1 MKNRILLSLITV
13 ITVAFMTSCNK
24 VPQVEID
31 AATLALSEA
40 KAAGADLYLPD
51 QYNAIQDSMN
61 VAMQIIEAK
70 KSKWFARYGESIKQ
84 LEAIKVKSGEV
95 VQNTQ
100 IRKEE
105 IKKEVEAALTEV
117 TTLLAED
124 KDLLAKAPRGKEGKE
139 VLDAITSELAVL
151 ETTVGE
157 VSAQLASGD
166 LLGAQSKVNAAKEKA
181 ISIKTEL
188 ETAIAKKAGKG
199 KK

>member
-40 KAAGADLYLPD
+40 KAAGADLYVPD
-51 QYNAIQDSMN
+51 QYNALQDSMN

-70 KSKWFARYGESIKQ
+70 KSKWFARYGSSIIQ
-84 LEAIKVKSGEV
+84 LDAIKTKSAEV
-95 VQNTQ
+95 IQNTQ
-100 IRKEE
+100 IRKEQ
-105 IKKEVEAALTEV
+105 IKAEVETALTEV

-124 KDLLAKAPRGKEGKE
+124 KELLAKAPRGKEGKE

-157 VSAQLASGD
+157 VSAQLAGGD

-181 ISIKTEL
+181 MSIKTEL
-188 ETAIAKKAGKG
+188 ENAIAKKAGK
-199 KK
+199 K

>member
-84 LEAIKVKSGEV
+84 LEAIKVKSAEV
-95 VQNTQ
+95 VQATQ
-100 IRKEE
+100 VRKEE
-105 IKKEVEAALTEV
+105 IKREVEASLTEV
-117 TTLLAED
+117 TTLLTED

-181 ISIKTEL
+181 MSIKTEL
-188 ETAIAKKAGKG
+188 ENAIAKKAGK
-199 KK
+199 K

>member
-70 KSKWFARYGESIKQ
+70 KSKWFARYGESVKQ
-84 LEAIKVKSGEV
+84 LEAIKVKSAEV
-95 VQNTQ
+95 VQATQ
-100 IRKEE
+100 VRKEE
-105 IKKEVEAALTEV
+105 IKREVEASLTEV
-117 TTLLAED
+117 TTLLTED

-181 ISIKTEL
+181 MSIKTEL
-188 ETAIAKKAGKG
+188 ENAIAKKAGK
-199 KK
+199 K

>member
-40 KAAGADLYLPD
+40 KAAGADLYVPD
-51 QYNAIQDSMN
+51 QYNALQDSMN

-70 KSKWFARYGESIKQ
+70 KSKWFARYGTSIAQ
-84 LEAIKVKSGEV
+84 LNAIKTKSAEV
-95 VQNTQ
+95 IQNTQ
-100 IRKEE
+100 VRKEE

-117 TTLLAED
+117 TALLAED
-124 KDLLAKAPRGKEGKE
+124 KELLAKAPRGKEGKE

-181 ISIKTEL
+181 MSIKTEL
-188 ETAIAKKAGKG
+188 ETAIAKKAGK
-199 KK
+199 K

>member
-1 MKNRILLSLITV
+1 MKNRVLLSLITV

-40 KAAGADLYLPD
+40 KAAGADLYVPA
-51 QYNAIQDSMN
+51 QYNALQDSMN

-70 KSKWFARYGESIKQ
+70 KSKWFASYKSSLLQ

-95 VQNTQ
+95 IANTQ
-100 IRKEE
+100 TRKEE
-105 IKKEVEAALTEV
+105 IKQEVEAALTEV

-124 KDLLAKAPRGKEGKE
+124 TELLKKAPRGKEGKE
-139 VLDAITSELAVL
+139 VLDAITSELSVL

-157 VSAQLASGD
+157 VSAQLAGGD
-166 LLGAQSKVNAAKEKA
+166 LLGAQSKVNAAREKA
-181 ISIKTEL
+181 SSIKTEL
-188 ETAIAKKAGKG
+188 ENAIAKKAGK
-199 KK
+199 K

>member
-40 KAAGADLYLPD
+40 KAAGADLYVPD
-51 QYNAIQDSMN
+51 QYNALQDSMN
-61 VAMQIIEAK
+61 VAMQVIEAK
-70 KSKWFARYGESIKQ
+70 KSKWFASYGESIKQ
-84 LEAIKVKSGEV
+84 FDAIKAKSAEV
-95 VQNTQ
+95 IQNTQ
-100 IRKEE
+100 VRKEE
-105 IKKEVEAALTEV
+105 IKKEVEAALAEV

-124 KDLLAKAPRGKEGKE
+124 KELLAKAPRGKEGKE

-151 ETTVGE
+151 EATTGE

-181 ISIKTEL
+181 MSIKTEL
-188 ETAIAKKAGKG
+188 ENAIAKKMG